1 MFRRLF
7 KNITAV
13 GLALTMTVGS
23 LLGCKSKE
31 LTTVTLSVWGAKA
44 DREMLEQMIDG
55 FKTAYAGEAVFN
67 ITLSIEEES
76 TCKDTVINNI
86 DNAADIF
93 AFADDQLGALYNAN
107 ALLKITSNTDSIIES
122 NGGRDSAA
130 IESASVNGELY
141 AYPSTA
147 SNGYFMYY
155 NSAYFG
161 SEDVKSFDAMLDIA
175 ERYGKKIAMDF
186 GSGWYIYSFFKGAGL
201 DVWVNKD
208 GITNTCNWNS
218 TTSDITGLEVAEAML
233 AIAERD
239 GFKNCSDEDFIK
251 GIQNGSIIAGVNGA
265 WNSTKVEAA
274 WGDNYEAVKL
284 PEYTV
289 AGRSVQMNSFMGYK
303 LIGVNATTDDPEWAM
318 KLAEWLTNEDNQIKR
333 FETKGEAPTNIN
345 AASKTEVLKSKA
357 IAALTWQSEYG
368 HIQRVGESF
377 WTPAYSFGMQVA
389 AGNRDGRKL
398 QELLDIMVNEI
409 EKK

>member
-7 KNITAV
+7 KNITAA
-13 GLALTMTVGS
+13 GLALIMTVGS

-44 DREMLEQMIDG
+44 DREMLEQMIEE

-155 NSAYFG
+155 NSAYF
-161 SEDVKSFDAMLDIA
+161 SDEDVKSFDTMLDIA
-175 ERYGKKIAMDF
+175 EKNGKKIAMDF

-201 DVWVNKD
+201 DVEVNED

-218 TTSDITGLEVAEAML
+218 TTTDITGIEVAEAML

-265 WNSTKVEAA
+265 WNSTKVEAV
-274 WGDNYEAVKL
+274 WGDNYEAAKL

-289 AGRSVQMNSFMGYK
+289 AGRSV
-303 LIGVNATTDDPEWAM
+303 
-318 KLAEWLTNEDNQIKR
+318 
-333 FETKGEAPTNIN
+333 
-345 AASKTEVLKSKA
+345 
-357 IAALTWQSEYG
+357 
-368 HIQRVGESF
+368 
-377 WTPAYSFGMQVA
+377 
-389 AGNRDGRKL
+389 
-398 QELLDIMVNEI
+398 
-409 EKK
+409 